1 MTTESTFRLAF
12 GILLAALL
20 AMRIYFM
27 VKVRRAGGRLMPD
40 KQAVAR
46 EGGRGVFVVRVIA
59 FFLLM
64 TFLVMYLIGAKW
76 IDIFLFPLP
85 AGLRWTGFVIGLVT
99 VAFWTWVQ
107 VTLDTQWSAQLQLQ
121 KEHRLITTGPYS
133 RIRHPLYVG
142 MLGWSFSL
150 LLLTANWIFVAVCAL
165 SAGGLLYRIPKE
177 EQMMIEAFDEEYKA
191 YMKRTGRFFPK

>member
-59 FFLLM
+59 FFMLM

-85 AGLRWTGFVIGLVT
+85 AGLRWAGFVIGLVT

-133 RIRHPLYVG
+133 RIRHPLCVG

-177 EQMMIEAFDEEYKA
+177 
-191 YMKRTGRFFPK
+191 GR